1 MKRLVLATVLACLAN
16 NVGVGGYLV
25 GAGFFLLTELASAI
39 RSDSGMLQFYY
50 NQSPY
55 ILVNVRFGQMLHTD
69 SKYQVLREEMVKANT
84 RNLVYHCR
92 ADKSDCDAALAKMRY
107 KASKHFYALS
117 KAVVDYVKNK
127 RQARPTG
134 YVGTATFC
142 QDNICVPD
150 TDPPIVFGGC
160 FTLVSCGGNQTWHL
174 DPIVYKK
181 KKGRFF

>member
-1 MKRLVLATVLACLAN
+1 MGVVALVCLLVILTN
-16 NVGVGGYLV
+16 HVGWSGGYLV
-25 GAGFFLLTELASAI
+25 GAGL
-39 RSDSGMLQFYY
+39 
-50 NQSPY
+50 
-55 ILVNVRFGQMLHTD
+55 NVRFAQMLYTD
-69 SKYQVLREEMVKANT
+69 SKYQVLREEMIKANS

-107 KASKHFYALS
+107 KASKHFYALA

-174 DPIVYKK
+174 DEVKYK
-181 KKGRFF
+181 KKGRFLK

>member
-1 MKRLVLATVLACLAN
+1 MMLWKVVPAYILFVYQIKFSH
-16 NVGVGGYLV
+16 GYLV
-25 GAGFFLLTELASAI
+25 GAGL
-39 RSDSGMLQFYY
+39 
-50 NQSPY
+50 
-55 ILVNVRFGQMLHTD
+55 NVRFAQMLYTD
-69 SKYQVLREEMVKANT
+69 TKYQVLREEMVKANT

-150 TDPPIVFGGC
+150 TDPPIVYGGC
-160 FTLVSCGGNQTWHL
+160 FTLISCGGNQTWHL
-174 DPIVYKK
+174 DPVVYKK
-181 KKGRFF
+181 KKNRYY